1 MKNFIL
7 ISLFIS
13 TLGYGQ
19 NIFTTGKVKAATV
32 YFNVAEIS
40 QEAGVSLSSGTTEV
54 VIDNVANSIYEE
66 TVQISAPPYV
76 TVVSVQYTTDYGKE
90 YNKETPEIR
99 RISDSIILV
108 KKQIEKLNLEKNSYV
123 KTIELLDKNKATYD
137 KMDGGES
144 KIDVNALIK
153 LVEYYNSKRLE
164 INDKIFTIDKQ
175 KEKLSDLLGELD
187 KKSKINPDKNENKK
201 STGKLII
208 QLLSTQEVKTTL
220 KIKYLTNNASWYP
233 IYDLRAS
240 DTSKPIDL
248 YYKAMISQ
256 NTGIDWNGVKLTLSS
271 GIPNQNNQ
279 APILK
284 TWRLDYI
291 NNRYANSVHSGFSK
305 SISRESRSASQ
316 SMSSI
321 QSISADYE
329 EANFEQKTVD
339 AVINENQLSISFE
352 VDALYTILSN
362 GKQHSVVLTETKI
375 PAFYKH
381 YSVPKLDMDSYLIAE
396 IKEYSKY
403 NFLTG
408 EANIIFDGVY
418 VGKTIIDPNQTSEI
432 LNLSMGKDKR
442 VSIKREKVSELS
454 TTKFLS
460 SYKEQIFTYDITIRN
475 NKKEEIDLQL
485 KDQYPVS
492 SHKEIT
498 VELLQSDKASNN
510 EELGVL
516 TWTLKLKPNET
527 KKIRVSYKVKYP
539 KDKQINL

>member
-54 VIDNVANSIYEE
+54 VIDNVANNIYEE

>member
-19 NIFTTGKVKAATV
+19 SIFTTGKVKAATV

-40 QEAGVSLSSGTTEV
+40 QEAGVYLSSGTTEV
-54 VIDNVANSIYEE
+54 VIDNVANNIYEE

-492 SHKEIT
+492 SHKDIT

>member
-19 NIFTTGKVKAATV
+19 SIFTTGKVKAATV

-144 KIDVNALIK
+144 KMDVNALIK

-240 DTSKPIDL
+240 DTSTPIDL

-291 NNRYANSVHSGFSK
+291 NNRYANSVHSEFSK
-305 SISRESRSASQ
+305 LISRESRSASQ

-329 EANFEQKTVD
+329 DANFEQKTVD
-339 AVINENQLSISFE
+339 AVINENQLSVSFE

-460 SYKEQIFTYDITIRN
+460 SYKEQIFTNDITIRN

-492 SHKEIT
+492 SHKDIT